1 MLVTFL
7 LFATWRTD
15 FNQPCSKR
23 WIDWCNEYTQNVSH
37 SGDDMSRQLTGPF
50 LDFKVDLQRL
60 ARRMLAIDNSVRVIV
75 IGIVICILQAIQLM
89 HM

>member
-1 MLVTFL
+1 
-7 LFATWRTD
+7 
-15 FNQPCSKR
+15 
-23 WIDWCNEYTQNVSH
+23 
-37 SGDDMSRQLTGPF
+37 MSRQLTGPF

-60 ARRMLAIDNSVRVIV
+60 ARRMLAIDKSVRVVIV